1 MVEPVD
7 PIVAV
12 RTLLLR
18 EALPDLALRPGASV
32 VARVASRGEQMGVL
46 VLAGVPLTAQLP
58 EAVRAGET
66 LRLRVTDVTPERV
79 TLQLEPP
86 QGAPVGQPP
95 PPARQDAPRVAVGE
109 PPRRRLE
116 GGEAVDSVALAFTSD
131 ALGRLDLRIDL
142 RAGSVQVTV
151 DTPGGQVQD
160 LAHGEA
166 PRLRD
171 GLVVKVGREA
181 AVDVRPRRESVDFYA

>member
-7 PIVAV
+7 PIVAI

-32 VARVASRGEQMGVL
+32 VARVASRGEHLGVL

-58 EAVRAGET
+58 DQVRAGET
-66 LRLRVTDVTPERV
+66 LRLRVADVTPERV

-86 QGAPVGQPP
+86 QSAPVGQPP
-95 PPARQDAPRVAVGE
+95 APTRQDAPRVAVGE

-116 GGEAVDSVALAFTSD
+116 AGEAVDSVALAFTSP

-151 DTPGGQVQD
+151 DTPGGHVQE
-160 LAHGEA
+160 LAQGEA

-171 GLVVKVGREA
+171 GLTVKVGREA

>member
-7 PIVAV
+7 PIVAI

-32 VARVASRGEQMGVL
+32 VARVASKGEHTGVL

-58 EAVRAGET
+58 DEVRAGET
-66 LRLRVTDVTPERV
+66 LRLRVADVTSERV

-86 QGAPVGQPP
+86 QSAPAGQPP
-95 PPARQDAPRVAVGE
+95 APPRAAAARVAVGE

-116 GGEAVDSVALAFTSD
+116 GGEAVDSVTLGFTSE

-171 GLVVKVGREA
+171 GLAVKVGREA
-181 AVDVRPRRESVDFYA
+181 AVTVRARRESVDFYA